1 MHFIFLI
8 FNLGKGLSR
17 KSHAITFPCV
27 RERDSPKNKAHP
39 ISLLELANLAWKV
52 IEELTK
58 EL

>member
-1 MHFIFLI
+1 
-8 FNLGKGLSR
+8 
-17 KSHAITFPCV
+17 V